1 MFICLYTSLH
11 YCIQKYTFMFACLQI
26 RTHPYILMCL
36 QFVLHVYK
44 SKTNIRN
51 CKHYKSDIDE
61 IMYLVYPYSK
71 QTLSFFT
78 NKRRKVCDEMT
89 KSRIAAVDVGNDSVK
104 AIFGKADYEL
114 NIPNVVAIDTED
126 RPVIGIEEL
135 DKKDPLDGIHIKVH
149 SPALRD
155 NNVIYRVGYLA
166 TKSNNATEL
175 DPGSSKSEEDQTLVM
190 LFASLA
196 LDAVR
201 DENKSIFPRS
211 NNVIDATYILG
222 TGLPLREVKEGKDVG
237 YRSRLLGSVHQVEF
251 LVTPRYQG
259 LKVNIKFDEVK
270 VYPEG
275 FAAYINLVMDNN
287 LNIINRELV
296 DKQIII
302 QDIGG
307 LSTDIAVIKNRNVD
321 DDKAQGF
328 NVGVAESLDEIREEI
343 RSKHGV
349 ELDSRR
355 DVVEIITRK
364 QDRNHIMVRGNRTSV
379 HDIVDR
385 ILLEL
390 AKKQYRFLRNTW
402 QKNSQTEICY
412 FVGGGALVL
421 KDYLIKLNNNL
432 DGYNIAFFEDEKES
446 IWMMANA
453 YYKLISAYAKS
464 RKEEKEKGQKQ
475 VQN

>member
-1 MFICLYTSLH
+1 M
-11 YCIQKYTFMFACLQI
+11 
-26 RTHPYILMCL
+26 
-36 QFVLHVYK
+36 
-44 SKTNIRN
+44 SKT
-51 CKHYKSDIDE
+51 
-61 IMYLVYPYSK
+61 
-71 QTLSFFT
+71 
-78 NKRRKVCDEMT
+78 
-89 KSRIAAVDVGNDSVK
+89 RIAAVDVGNDSIK
-104 AIFGKADYEL
+104 AIFGELEYEL
-114 NIPNVVAIDTED
+114 NIPNIVARDTED

-135 DKKDPLDGIHIKVH
+135 NNKNPLDGIHIKVH
-149 SPALRD
+149 SPALKE
-155 NNVIYRVGYLA
+155 NNAIYRISHLA

-190 LFASLA
+190 LFATLA

-201 DENKSIFPRS
+201 AENANVFPRS
-211 NNVIDATYILG
+211 KNVIDANYTLG

-237 YRSRLLGSVHQVEF
+237 YRSKLVGSVHQVEF
-251 LVTPRYQG
+251 LVTPKYQG
-259 LKVNIKFDEVK
+259 LKVNIKFNEVK

-287 LNIINRELV
+287 LKIINKDLI
-296 DKQIII
+296 DKRILI

-328 NVGVAESLDEIREEI
+328 NLGVSESLEAVREEI
-343 RSKHGV
+343 RTKHGV

-364 QDRNHIMVRGNRTSV
+364 NDRNHIMVKGSRTSV
-379 HDIVDR
+379 HDITDR

-390 AKKQYRFLRNTW
+390 AKKQYRLLRNVW

-412 FVGGGALVL
+412 FVGGGSNVL
-421 KDYLIKLNNNL
+421 KEYIKALNNSL
-432 DGYNIAFFEDEKES
+432 DGYNIEFFEDEKES

-453 YYKLISAYAKS
+453 YYKLITDFV
-464 RKEEKEKGQKQ
+464 RKTEKQKA
-475 VQN
+475 VQEPVKN